1 MSTEIRKASTTPI
14 LYNGANAV
22 YAEVTTIRG
31 VQRLITTIDRLW
43 ELSNRNDHFI
53 RIEDHG
59 RMVECHIE
67 RMHERA
73 LNLYTRTCGWVGYP
87 GKCGPVLASENPSV
101 IKNGDISYSVSPRA
115 FDGTLVMPDDSDYA
129 QREFGMCIGHIIA
142 SGSIEDE
149 YIVYPC
155 SGMPTLFPDWYIDS
169 DMETV
174 GGNDGEYRIYGKRL
188 HHFCTTKFPIDTNPY
203 TKMLPERILHTNTH
217 FAQGLIDQ
225 LIREYEYGA
234 VWYPRCLINQIN
246 LVTRILNKCV
256 TTPKFVYETITK
268 PALTESPRDDYSYRV
283 FTESGTFVTNS
294 VLCKTER

>member
-22 YAEVTTIRG
+22 YADVTTIRG

-59 RMVECHIE
+59 RMVECRIE
-67 RMHERA
+67 RMYERA

-149 YIVYPC
+149 YIVYPRFN
-155 SGMPTLFPDWYIDS
+155 MPGEFPDWYVIDV
-169 DMETV
+169 DV
-174 GGNDGEYRIYGKRL
+174 VDDKYYIYDKHVHDL
-188 HHFCTTKFPIDTNPY
+188 CTRQLGIDTNPD

-225 LIREYEYGA
+225 LIREYKYGA

-256 TTPKFVYETITK
+256 TTPKCVYETITK

-283 FTESGTFVTNS
+283 FTESGTFMTNS

>member
-59 RMVECHIE
+59 RMVECRIE
-67 RMHERA
+67 RVHKRA
-73 LNLYTRTCGWVGYP
+73 LNSYTGDFLEP
-87 GKCGPVLASENPSV
+87 GQDGKSSPVLAPENPSA
-101 IKNGDISYSVSPRA
+101 IQSGEIAYSMTPRA
-115 FDGTLVMPDDSDYA
+115 FDGTLVMPDDSDSA
-129 QREFGMCIGHIIA
+129 QCKFGMCIGHIIA
-142 SGSIEDE
+142 SGSVEDE
-149 YIVYPC
+149 YIVYPRFN
-155 SGMPTLFPDWYIDS
+155 MPGEFPDWYVIDV
-169 DMETV
+169 DV
-174 GGNDGEYRIYGKRL
+174 VDDKYYIYDKHVHDL
-188 HHFCTTKFPIDTNPY
+188 CTRQLGIDTNPD
-203 TKMLPERILHTNTH
+203 TNTH

-225 LIREYEYGA
+225 LIREYKYGA

-246 LVTRILNKCV
+246 LVTRIPNKCV

-283 FTESGTFVTNS
+283 FTESGTFMTNS

>member
-1 MSTEIRKASTTPI
+1 MT
-14 LYNGANAV
+14 
-22 YAEVTTIRG
+22 
-31 VQRLITTIDRLW
+31 
-43 ELSNRNDHFI
+43 
-53 RIEDHG
+53 
-59 RMVECHIE
+59 
-67 RMHERA
+67 
-73 LNLYTRTCGWVGYP
+73 
-87 GKCGPVLASENPSV
+87 
-101 IKNGDISYSVSPRA
+101 PRA
-115 FDGTLVMPDDSDYA
+115 FDGRKMPGGHDSDDGQYLSG
-129 QREFGMCIGHIIA
+129 RRIGHIVA
-142 SGSIEDE
+142 SGSVEDE
-149 YIVYPC
+149 YIVYPRFN
-155 SGMPTLFPDWYIDS
+155 MPGEFPDWYVIDV
-169 DMETV
+169 DV
-174 GGNDGEYRIYGKRL
+174 VDDKYYIYDKHVHDL
-188 HHFCTTKFPIDTNPY
+188 CTRQLNIDTNPD

>member
-43 ELSNRNDHFI
+43 ELSNCNDHFI

-59 RMVECHIE
+59 RMVECRIE
-67 RMHERA
+67 RVHKRA
-73 LNLYTRTCGWVGYP
+73 LNSYTGDFLEP
-87 GKCGPVLASENPSV
+87 GQDGKSSPVLAPENPSA
-101 IKNGDISYSVSPRA
+101 IQSGEIAYSMTPRA
-115 FDGTLVMPDDSDYA
+115 FDGRKMPAGHDSDDRQYLSG
-129 QREFGMCIGHIIA
+129 RRIGHIVA
-142 SGSIEDE
+142 SGSVEDE
-149 YIVYPC
+149 YIVYPRFN
-155 SGMPTLFPDWYIDS
+155 MPGEFPDWYVIDV
-169 DMETV
+169 DV
-174 GGNDGEYRIYGKRL
+174 VDDKYYIYDKHVHDL
-188 HHFCTTKFPIDTNPY
+188 CTRQLGIDTNPD

-225 LIREYEYGA
+225 LIREYKYGA

-256 TTPKFVYETITK
+256 TTPKFVYETMTK

-283 FTESGTFVTNS
+283 FTESGTFMTNS